1 MTVAQR
7 LKELRRTRGIKQR
20 DLADALDINVSA
32 VGHWEAGSQKIP
44 NYRLDQICTKYN
56 VRREWLENGEGEMD
70 TPEKDESENFLDVM
84 MGMYRQLDDDNK
96 KLWCALAGKIIEAG
110 DDLEKATKACMETLA
125 NKSAVISNVGGDVT
139 VNQ

>member
-1 MTVAQR
+1 MNER
-7 LKELRRTRGIKQR
+7 LKELRKKLGLKQR
-20 DLADALDINVSA
+20 DVAEKLDVNV
-32 VGHWEAGSQKIP
+32 GLIGNWESGRPIP
-44 NYRLDQICTKYN
+44 KTRLYQLCKEYN
-56 VRREWLENGEGEMD
+56 VRREWLENGEGEMFE
-70 TPEKDESENFLDVM
+70 PEKDESENFLDVM

-110 DDLEKATKACMETLA
+110 DDVEKATKACMETLA

>member
-1 MTVAQR
+1 MNER
-7 LKELRRTRGIKQR
+7 LKELRKKLGLKQR
-20 DLADALDINVSA
+20 DVAEKLDVNV
-32 VGHWEAGSQKIP
+32 GLIGNWESGRPIP
-44 NYRLDQICTKYN
+44 KTRLYQLCKEYN
-56 VRREWLENGEGEMD
+56 VRREWLENGEGDMFE
-70 TPEKDESENFLDVM
+70 PEKDESENFLDVM

-110 DDLEKATKACMETLA
+110 DDVEKATKACMETLA

>member
-1 MTVAQR
+1 MNER
-7 LKELRRTRGIKQR
+7 LKELRKKLGLKQR
-20 DLADALDINVSA
+20 DVAEKLDVNV
-32 VGHWEAGSQKIP
+32 GLIGNWESGRPIP
-44 NYRLDQICTKYN
+44 KTRLYQLCKEYN
-56 VRREWLENGEGEMD
+56 VRREWLEYGEGEMFE
-70 TPEKDESENFLDVM
+70 PEKDESENFLDVM

-110 DDLEKATKACMETLA
+110 DDVEKATKACMETLA